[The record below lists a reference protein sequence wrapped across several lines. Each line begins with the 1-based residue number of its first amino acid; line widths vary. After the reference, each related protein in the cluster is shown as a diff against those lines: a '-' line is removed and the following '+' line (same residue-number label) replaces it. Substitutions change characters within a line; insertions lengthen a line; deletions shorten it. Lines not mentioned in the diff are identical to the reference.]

1 MKTLTSNTRLLGLTC
16 LIGSIFLI
24 PTILTPAPSHSLPN
38 TTFACILQG
47 KEYVTVARRGDRTT
61 PPMIIWKDTTWGPKY
76 PPQKRCQ
83 IVSQRLTK
91 AVSSTGKLTSLDM
104 THGIVN
110 STPVIC
116 YITNKGAKC
125 NSENILFSLKPSER
139 GQEQEI
145 LAQLLAFS
153 KKGTGGP
160 ITRGGSNEQEEDQ
173 VTGTGEVVT
182 WGDTIEKKLNLPAKN
197 TPANPNSSGE

>member
-1 MKTLTSNTRLLGLTC
+1 MKKLTSNTRLLSLTC
-16 LIGSIFLI
+16 LLGSIFLI
-24 PTILTPAPSHSLPN
+24 PTILTPAPSNSLPS

-47 KEYVTVARRGDRTT
+47 KDYVTVARRGDRTT
-61 PPMIIWKDTTWGPKY
+61 PPMIIWKDNTFGKKY
-76 PPQKRCQ
+76 PPQVRCK

-110 STPVIC
+110 SIPVIC
-116 YITNKGAKC
+116 YITNKGDQC
-125 NSENILFSLKPSER
+125 NSENILFSLKSTER

-160 ITRGGSNEQEEDQ
+160 ITRGPGQEEDPA
-173 VTGTGEVVT
+173 VGAGDMT
-182 WGDTIEKKLNLPAKN
+182 WGDTIERKLNSPVTN
-197 TPANPNSSGE
+197 TPANPNSNGE